1 MDLLLSAQAE
11 QNIWADVAILG
22 TGGAVLAVWLVTHRG
37 PARLRQAPPRPHR
50 LPPVTPLAL
59 IGAWMLF
66 NLGLFALLEGFVD
79 PPGRRIFLQ
88 YLALDIGYALFCG
101 MMLILAQRSFVH
113 GLTGF
118 GIRWRTLGRDL
129 VWAFVNLLA
138 AWPLIYLAVAA
149 VVFFGQQVGGDEFQF
164 EQNTGLVDIQQSVQ
178 MPPHVLAAVLVFTL
192 LLVPLF
198 EEILFRGLLQSAI
211 RNLTGSPWSAI
222 FLTSIPFALLHPL
235 THLPALLVL
244 SICLGYAYE
253 RSGSLLRSIFIHALF
268 NAINV
273 GVTLTS

>member
-1 MDLLLSAQAE
+1 MNLLLSAQAE

-22 TGGAVLAVWLVTHRG
+22 AGGAVLAVWLVIRRG
-37 PARLRQAPPRPHR
+37 PAGLFAAPPRPHR
-50 LPPVTPLAL
+50 LPPAVPLVL
-59 IGAWMLF
+59 IAAWMLF

-79 PPGRRIFLQ
+79 PPGRRLFLQ
-88 YLALDIGYALFCG
+88 YLSLNVGYVLLCAV
-101 MMLILAQRSFVH
+101 MLVLAHRFFVG
-113 GLTGF
+113 GLAGF

-149 VVFFGQQVGGDEFQF
+149 VVFFGQQFRGDGFQF
-164 EQNTGLVDIQQSVQ
+164 EQNPGLVDIQQSVQ

-211 RNLTGSPWSAI
+211 RNLTGNPWSAI
-222 FLTSIPFALLHPL
+222 LLTSIPFALLHPQ
-235 THLPALLVL
+235 THWPALLVL

-253 RSGSLLRSIFIHALF
+253 RSGSLLRSILIHVLF
-268 NAINV
+268 NTVNV
-273 GVTLTS
+273 AMTLTG